1 MIKWN
6 WEVFRLKNRD
16 FFKLKLDERFGKF
29 ISDENYEGFAIL
41 WRILQLQLQ
50 TQYVD
55 IDEDI
60 LRSLN

>member
-1 MIKWN
+1 M
-6 WEVFRLKNRD
+6 FRLKNRD

>member
-1 MIKWN
+1 M
-6 WEVFRLKNRD
+6 
-16 FFKLKLDERFGKF
+16 
-29 ISDENYEGFAIL
+29 SDENYEGFAIL

-60 LRSLN
+60 LRLLNQSQAC